1 MVERDGDFGDDDAGE
16 EEGLLVGEGMDVVG
30 FVDVGVGDEAVG
42 VCADGGFD
50 VVFRGGEGAGE
61 GEGGGDVLG
70 ADEEGVVVGFWGV
83 GEGVEGEVEAGLV
96 AHG

>member
-42 VCADGGFD
+42 VCADCGFD
-50 VVFRGGEGAGE
+50 VVF
-61 GEGGGDVLG
+61 
-70 ADEEGVVVGFWGV
+70 
-83 GEGVEGEVEAGLV
+83 
-96 AHG
+96 